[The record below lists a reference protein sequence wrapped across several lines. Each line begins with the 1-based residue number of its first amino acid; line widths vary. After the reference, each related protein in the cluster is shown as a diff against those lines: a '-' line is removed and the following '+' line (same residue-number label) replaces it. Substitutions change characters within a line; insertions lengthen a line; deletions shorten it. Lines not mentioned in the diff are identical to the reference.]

1 MIPTGGTLVLS
12 EAEWMQLD
20 RRVASYMTESARVLN
35 GLVELSRQIST
46 AALWIAKSLQA
57 DGTVYWMGNGGS
69 AADAQHLAA
78 ELVGRFERER
88 KPFRSIAITTD
99 SSILTALGND
109 YGFDHVFERQV
120 EALARQNDVLV
131 GISTSGRSRNVLCAL
146 EAGRAKGAKT
156 ILLTGGSNNISET
169 AAELLI
175 KVPSE
180 RTCHI
185 QEGHIAIGQAI
196 CGIVEE
202 FHS

>member
-1 MIPTGGTLVLS
+1 
-12 EAEWMQLD
+12 MQLD